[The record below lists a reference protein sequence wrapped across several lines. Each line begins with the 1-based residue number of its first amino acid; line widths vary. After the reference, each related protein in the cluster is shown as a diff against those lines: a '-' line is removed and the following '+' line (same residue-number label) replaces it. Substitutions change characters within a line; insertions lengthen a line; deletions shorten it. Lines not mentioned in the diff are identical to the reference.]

1 MNIKKIFKDVTQAIN
16 KCVNPD
22 TKIEPQQEN
31 SINFIYKDNSNV
43 FNITSNLTDEQMEL
57 FLIVLINDV
66 GLECILSLI
75 QSNYSEQFARVTAS
89 MEKKAAAFLNSQ
101 KQVQIQTQVID
112 DDEPIIPV
120 IFTNE

>member
-1 MNIKKIFKDVTQAIN
+1 MNIKKIFKDVIQTIN
-16 KCVNPD
+16 KRVNPTNPD
-22 TKIEPQQEN
+22 TKQEISQEN
-31 SINFIYKDNSNV
+31 SINFIYKNNSNV
-43 FNITSNLTDEQMEL
+43 FNIISNLTDEQMEL

-75 QSNYSEQFARVTAS
+75 QSNYSEQFARVTAN
-89 MEKKAAAFLNSQ
+89 MEKKAAIFLNSQ
-101 KQVQIQTQVID
+101 KQVQVID